1 MLTERRLLSSTL
13 ETANG
18 FFRRMEMDEQAL
30 ENGSVEGYGDGPG
43 AGADEVRSSAIR
55 PRFSDPEAWHDL
67 AERGTPRNG

>member
-1 MLTERRLLSSTL
+1 
-13 ETANG
+13 
-18 FFRRMEMDEQAL
+18 MEMDEQAL